1 MRKNIDINFYHNL
14 YSHTINIAIFFEEL
28 LHTKDYLFLIR
39 FKNKKMAKND
49 NNDDN
54 HTDNKHSSPV
64 TVIVKRIAKKDKIKE
79 FEEWLS
85 GISKEVSKQEGS
97 MGIDIIR
104 PTNYNKSKLEYVVIF
119 RFNNYAN
126 LTKWEKSP
134 IRDEWLQKGRKLVEA
149 DPDVQKLT
157 GLEFWFTP
165 YFKDE
170 SSPMIPLNPPPRYKM
185 VIVTIPVIS
194 ILLMTL
200 VPQIHILTEMLSIPF
215 PVRLVIALTITV
227 LLMTYVIMP
236 LLTKLLKSWLFKT

>member
-1 MRKNIDINFYHNL
+1 M
-14 YSHTINIAIFFEEL
+14 SEE
-28 LHTKDYLFLIR
+28 
-39 FKNKKMAKND
+39 D
-49 NNDDN
+49 NNSI
-54 HTDNKHSSPV
+54 KHSKPV

-85 GISKEVSKQEGS
+85 GVSKEVSRQEGS
-97 MGIDIIR
+97 MGIDIIK
-104 PTNYNKSKLEYVVIF
+104 PTPNISNKSKLEYVVIF
-119 RFNNYAN
+119 RFNNYDN

-134 IRDEWLQKGRKLVEA
+134 IRNEWLQKGRKLVES
-149 DPDVQKLT
+149 DPDVQKMT

-194 ILLMTL
+194 ILLLTL
-200 VPQIHILTEMLSIPF
+200 VPQIHFLTEMLSIPF
-215 PVRLVIALTITV
+215 PIRLVIALTITV